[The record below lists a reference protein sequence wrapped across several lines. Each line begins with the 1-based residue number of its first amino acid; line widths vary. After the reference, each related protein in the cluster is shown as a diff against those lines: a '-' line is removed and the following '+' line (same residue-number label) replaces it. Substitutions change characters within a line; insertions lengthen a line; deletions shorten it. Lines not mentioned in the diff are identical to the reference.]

1 MTGALVPQALS
12 EEARLDVAR
21 AAAMLERPSLA
32 ARIAALVGLPAQRLA
47 ERLPEPLR
55 AGLSGAVQAA
65 LVAAVAA
72 AERSAPG
79 RAPFGIAPE
88 LWQRGLVVASGAVGG
103 ALGVKGTL
111 AELPLTTTLL
121 LRDVLAVAA
130 EEEEPEESRAA
141 EALKVFALGSRSAED
156 DTAGAGYFALRL
168 ALAEATPG
176 MIAQAASGALPGLV
190 GLVAQRFAGPVAT
203 KLAAQAAPLLGAAT
217 GAGVNLLFR
226 NHYRDTAR
234 GHFLLRRL
242 ERTHGAERVR
252 AAYAEVSGLLPAPRG
267 TG

>member
-1 MTGALVPQALS
+1 MTPALVPRTLP
-12 EEARLDVAR
+12 EDARLDVAR
-21 AAAMLERPSLA
+21 AAALLERPSVA

-55 AGLSGAVQAA
+55 NGLSGAVQAA
-65 LVAAVAA
+65 LTAAVAA

-79 RAPFGIAPE
+79 RAPLGIAPD

-111 AELPLTTTLL
+111 AELPVTTTLL

-130 EEEEPEESRAA
+130 EEGEPEHSRGA

-168 ALAEATPG
+168 ALSEATPG
-176 MIAQAASGALPGLV
+176 MIAQAATGALPGLI
-190 GLVAQRFAGPVAT
+190 GLVAQRFTGPVAT
-203 KLAAQAAPLLGAAT
+203 KLAAQAAPLIGAAT
-217 GAGVNLLFR
+217 GAGLNLLFR
-226 NHYRDTAR
+226 SHYRDAAR

-242 ERTHGAERVR
+242 ERTHGPERVR
-252 AAYAEVSGLLPAPRG
+252 AAYAEVSGMLPAPRG
-267 TG
+267 AG

>member
-1 MTGALVPQALS
+1 MTPALVPKTLP
-12 EEARLDVAR
+12 EDARLDVAR
-21 AAAMLERPSLA
+21 AAALLERPSVA

-55 AGLSGAVQAA
+55 NGLSGAVQAA
-65 LVAAVAA
+65 LTVAVAA

-79 RAPFGIAPE
+79 SAPFGLPPE
-88 LWQRGLVVASGAVGG
+88 AWQRGLVAASGAVGG
-103 ALGVKGTL
+103 ALGFKGTL

-176 MIAQAASGALPGLV
+176 MIAQAATGALPGLV
-190 GLVAQRFAGPVAT
+190 GLVAQRFTGPVAT
-203 KLAAQAAPLLGAAT
+203 KLAAQAAPVIGAAT
-217 GAGVNLLFR
+217 GAGINLLFR
-226 NHYRDTAR
+226 SHYRDAAR

-242 ERTHGAERVR
+242 ERRHGPERVR